1 MSFSMDAEVEA
12 GINVARVRHESF
24 PRPKVQDLD
33 ELLDGPALDREGRDS
48 TRRRYLALADV
59 LGLAIAY
66 AGVWL
71 VVPPDADV
79 TSRLPLLGAIP
90 LWVLLN
96 KLLGLYDRDAHL
108 IHKSTLDEIPKLALS
123 AVLGTTLLYMLV
135 PPIVGFEL
143 GRPQT
148 IWFAAFAFFWFCV
161 LRGGVR
167 TLLLRRQPPERCV
180 IVGSGGVA
188 AMVARKLAVHPEYG
202 VRLVGLVDEPHEDRT
217 AEEDEAIGMLG
228 DLDDFEELCSRYTV
242 DRVVICFSAITHDR
256 LMDVVR
262 TSKHLG
268 LKITV
273 VPRLFEVI
281 GHQVEVDQLEGTTL
295 LGLRGFGRTRS
306 SLALKRAIDI
316 VGSAAGLV
324 LLAPLMLVIGIA
336 VRLGSRGPTFFSH
349 DRVGRG
355 NRHFKMLKFRTMVDG
370 ADELKAELEH
380 LNEAT
385 GPMFKIADDP
395 RITRVG
401 GFLRRTSLDEL
412 PQLFNVLRGEMSLVG
427 PRPLVPSEDVHV
439 IGFHRERLSLTP
451 GLTGPW
457 QVLGRTA
464 IPFEEMIRLD
474 YLYVAEWSLWTDVK
488 LILRTAPLLLQ
499 ARGQ

>member
-1 MSFSMDAEVEA
+1 MEA
-12 GINVARVRHESF
+12 GIKVGRGRPAESF
-24 PRPKVQDLD
+24 PRPTVQDLD
-33 ELLDGPALDREGRDS
+33 ELLAGPALDREGRDS
-48 TRRRYLALADV
+48 ARRRSLAVADL
-59 LGLAIAY
+59 LGLVLAY
-66 AGVWL
+66 ATVWL
-71 VVPPDADV
+71 VVPPEADV
-79 TSRLPLLGAIP
+79 ASRLPLIGALP

-108 IHKSTLDEIPKLALS
+108 IHKSTLDEIPKIGLS

-135 PPIVGFEL
+135 PPVVGFDL

-148 IWFAAFAFFWFCV
+148 MAFAGFAFLWFCV

-167 TLLLRRQPPERCV
+167 ALLLRHQPPERCV

-188 AMVARKLAVHPEYG
+188 GMVARKLAVHPEYG
-202 VRLVGLVDEPHEDRT
+202 VRLVGLVDEPRADRSK
-217 AEEDEAIGMLG
+217 EDEVIDLLG

-256 LMDVVR
+256 LMDIVR

-316 VGSAAGLV
+316 AGAVVGLV
-324 LLAPLMLVIGIA
+324 LLAPVMLAIGIA
-336 VRLGSRGPTFFSH
+336 VRLTSRGPALFSH

-355 NRHFKMLKFRTMVDG
+355 NRHFQMLKFRTMVDG
-370 ADELKAELEH
+370 ADEMKAELED
-380 LNEAT
+380 LNEAAA
-385 GPMFKIADDP
+385 PMFKIADDP
-395 RITRVG
+395 RITPIG

-412 PQLFNVLRGEMSLVG
+412 PQLINVLRGEMSLVG

-439 IGFHRERLSLTP
+439 IGFHRERLALTP

-474 YLYVAEWSLWTDVK
+474 YLYVAEWSLWTDFK